1 MQVLS
6 VESHHADLADNKVQV
21 LGISCDNADSLHA
34 WAAALGCLSFPV
46 LADFWPHGEV
56 CSAYGVLSENGVPDR
71 VMVLVDPDGTVAY
84 LDNVHI
90 DEVPPVPPIVEACRL
105 ICDGRT

>member
-6 VESHHADLADNKVQV
+6 VESDRDAWKEAGVQV

-46 LADFWPHGEV
+46 LADFWPHGKV
-56 CSAYGVLSENGVPDR
+56 CADYGVLNENGVPDR
-71 VMVLVDPDGTVAY
+71 VMVLVGPDGNVAY
-84 LDNVHI
+84 LDNSHI
-90 DEVPPVPPIVEACRL
+90 NEVPPIAPIREACRRF
-105 ICDGRT
+105 G

>member
-6 VESHHADLADNKVQV
+6 VEGNMKDLADRDVQV
-21 LGISCDNADSLHA
+21 FGISCDNADSLHA

-56 CSAYGVLSENGVPDR
+56 CAAYGVLNEHGVPDR
-71 VMVLVDPDGTVAY
+71 VMVLVDPDGKIAY
-84 LDNVHI
+84 LDVTHI
-90 DEVPPVPPIVEACRL
+90 NEVPPIPPLLEACQRL
-105 ICDGRT
+105 GPPG

>member
-6 VESHHADLADNKVQV
+6 VESVYTDLADKDVQV

-56 CSAYGVLSENGVPDR
+56 CEDYGVLNENGVPDR
-71 VMVLVDPDGTVAY
+71 VMVLVDPDGKIAY
-84 LDNVHI
+84 LDNVHV
-90 DEVPPVPPIVEACRL
+90 DEVPPLEPVLDAIS
-105 ICDGRT
+105 G